1 MEIVN
6 KNELIAAHLTK
17 QLIQPAL
24 DSLRKIN
31 AQSVGCVENHE
42 KVTAFREWLETF
54 ATKADSVIAQAQ
66 SQFDARP
73 QHLLNAAALRFFEI
87 PNAIELAEKTMQG
100 LTEAHT
106 AKCEVM
112 RRQSF
117 SESEIKSIAP
127 FPQTEIDGQN
137 SAIVDLKAERKGIE
151 KYLADSPRYDAGL
164 LAGAKLEQYLQHHN
178 SVE

>member
-1 MEIVN
+1 MKIVN
-6 KNELIAAHLTK
+6 KNELIAAHLAK

-31 AQSVGCVENHE
+31 AQSVGSVENYE
-42 KVTAFREWLETF
+42 KITTFGEWLETF
-54 ATKADSVIAQAQ
+54 VAKADAITVQAQ

-73 QHLLNAAALRFFEI
+73 QHLINAAALRFFAI
-87 PNAIELAEKTMQG
+87 PSAIELAEKTIQG
-100 LTEAHT
+100 LTEAHA

-117 SESEIKSIAP
+117 SESEIKFIAP

-137 SAIVDLKAERKGIE
+137 SAIAQAKAERKSIE
-151 KYLADSPRYDAGL
+151 KYLGDSPRYDASL
-164 LAGAKLEQYLQHHN
+164 LVDAKLEPYLQHHN
-178 SVE
+178 SAE